1 MRIVVLNGSPK
12 GATSITM
19 QHATWLAG
27 EFPEHRFVVLHV
39 ARRVERLAKD
49 PAALEEVLE
58 EVRSADG
65 VLWAFPLYIGLV
77 CSQYKRFIELA
88 YEPEAAEAFRG
99 KYAAALSTSIH
110 FFDQMAQQ
118 YIHSVC
124 DDLGM
129 AYTGFYAA
137 GMQDVLKEEERRR
150 FRGFGRDF
158 LESIA
163 AHMSVPVMHA
173 ALPAAALM
181 FEPGAPSRRVET
193 RGRRIVILTDGRPE
207 DRNLGAMTRRLAAAF
222 DGPVE
227 TVNIRE
233 VGTKGGC
240 LGCLRCGPD
249 NHCAWEGKDGF
260 IDFYNTKLKTAD
272 ILVFAG
278 TLVARQLSW
287 KWRELFDRSFFNTH
301 QPSLSGK
308 QVAFLISG
316 PLSRV
321 PELRTLYEA
330 WMEFQRS
337 NLVAFLSDEA
347 ESSSALEAQLD
358 GLAERLVRL
367 SEEGYVRPMTFLGVG
382 GMKLFRDDIWAEL
395 RIVFAADHKYY
406 RKAGYYDFPQRHP
419 VRMLLIRLL
428 ALVTS
433 IPAIRDRMASGM
445 KQFMIM
451 PYRRLLAGRRGLE
464 DPQSGRQKAEESGRA
479 A

>member
-1 MRIVVLNGSPK
+1 
-12 GATSITM
+12 
-19 QHATWLAG
+19 
-27 EFPEHRFVVLHV
+27 
-39 ARRVERLAKD
+39 
-49 PAALEEVLE
+49 
-58 EVRSADG
+58 
-65 VLWAFPLYIGLV
+65 
-77 CSQYKRFIELA
+77 
-88 YEPEAAEAFRG
+88 
-99 KYAAALSTSIH
+99 
-110 FFDQMAQQ
+110 
-118 YIHSVC
+118 
-124 DDLGM
+124 
-129 AYTGFYAA
+129 
-137 GMQDVLKEEERRR
+137 
-150 FRGFGRDF
+150 
-158 LESIA
+158 
-163 AHMSVPVMHA
+163 
-173 ALPAAALM
+173 
-181 FEPGAPSRRVET
+181 VET

-382 GMKLFRDDIWAEL
+382 GMKVFRDDIWAEL